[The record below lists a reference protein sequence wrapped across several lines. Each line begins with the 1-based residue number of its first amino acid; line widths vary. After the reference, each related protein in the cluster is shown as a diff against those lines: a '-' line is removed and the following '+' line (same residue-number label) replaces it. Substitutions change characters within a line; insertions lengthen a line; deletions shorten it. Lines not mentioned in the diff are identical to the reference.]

1 MHVIAMYDIN
11 EKRVG
16 KVLKIFR
23 KYLTWIQLSVFEG
36 DINEAAL
43 TRLKNEV
50 RDIIDS
56 DIDSVLFFEF
66 SYNAKFKK
74 VFVGKSFNPFDNII

>member
-1 MHVIAMYDIN
+1 MHVIAMYDVN

-36 DINEAAL
+36 EINDAAL
-43 TRLKNEV
+43 ERLKIEIK
-50 RDIIDS
+50 DIIDS
-56 DIDSVLFFEF
+56 DTDSVLFFQF
-66 SYNAKFKK
+66 SYNTKFKK
-74 VFVGKSFNPFDNII
+74 VFVGKNFNPFDNIF